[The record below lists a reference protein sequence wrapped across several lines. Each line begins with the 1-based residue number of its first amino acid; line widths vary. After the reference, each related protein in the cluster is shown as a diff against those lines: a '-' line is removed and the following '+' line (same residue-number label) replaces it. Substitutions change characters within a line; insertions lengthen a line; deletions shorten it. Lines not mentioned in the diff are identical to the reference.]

1 MNQRGIGC
9 QSIST
14 PEKKADDRGIRCGYK
29 SKTKKKEIAV
39 DSDVDLNPR
48 RMKQKNWTHFD
59 RLMAISLSVL
69 RLKNKKIKK
78 W

>member
-14 PEKKADDRGIRCGYK
+14 PEKKADDRGIRCGSK

-48 RMKQKNWTHFD
+48 QMKQKN
-59 RLMAISLSVL
+59 
-69 RLKNKKIKK
+69 
-78 W
+78 